1 MVERLAGTRVVLVR
15 HGESQVTVNRVVG
28 GLATCSGLSDLG
40 RQQAARLHD
49 RLARSGE
56 LADLAAGDSG
66 LTLYA
71 SSYPRAIETAEII
84 APALGLG
91 DVKIEP
97 GFGEQ
102 DPGPDCDGMSFA
114 DFVERFGRP
123 DWETNPYGVSY
134 PGGETVAAFD
144 LRVGTALS
152 DVLDRH
158 SGGTVVVACHAGV
171 IDRVLRQLLRGPS
184 SGVFELYTRNTSL
197 TEFVLAS
204 SAKWRMMRYNDAAH
218 LAGLPPFTPRPDDT
232 P

>member
-1 MVERLAGTRVVLVR
+1 MVERLPGTRLVLVR

-40 RQQAARLHD
+40 RQQAERLRE
-49 RLARSGE
+49 RLAGARELVHDPLAESE
-56 LADLAAGDSG
+56 LA
-66 LTLYA
+66 LYA
-71 SSYPRAIETAEII
+71 SSYPRAIQTAEII
-84 APALGLG
+84 APSLGVS

-102 DPGPDCDGMSFA
+102 DPGPDCDGMTFA
-114 DFVERFGRP
+114 EFVERYGRP

-144 LRVGTALS
+144 LRVGTTLS

-171 IDRVLRQLLRGPS
+171 IDRVLRQLLRGPT

-204 SAKWRMMRYNDAAH
+204 SGKWRMVRYNDAAH
-218 LAGLPPFTPRPDDT
+218 LTGLPTHTPYAE
-232 P
+232 

>member
-1 MVERLAGTRVVLVR
+1 MVERLPGTRLVLVR

-40 RQQAARLHD
+40 RQQAEQLRE
-49 RLARSGE
+49 RLAGSRELVHDPLAESE
-56 LADLAAGDSG
+56 LA
-66 LTLYA
+66 LYA
-71 SSYPRAIETAEII
+71 SSYPRAIQTAEII
-84 APALGLG
+84 APSLGVS

-102 DPGPDCDGMSFA
+102 DPGPDCDGMTFA
-114 DFVERFGRP
+114 EFVERYGRP

-144 LRVGTALS
+144 LRVGTTLS

-171 IDRVLRQLLRGPS
+171 IDRVLRQLLRGPT

-204 SAKWRMMRYNDAAH
+204 SGKWRMVRYNDAAH
-218 LAGLPPFTPRPDDT
+218 LTGLPTHTPYAE
-232 P
+232 

>member
-1 MVERLAGTRVVLVR
+1 MVERLPGTRLVLVR

-40 RQQAARLHD
+40 RQQAEQLRE
-49 RLARSGE
+49 RLAGSRELVHDPLAESE
-56 LADLAAGDSG
+56 LA
-66 LTLYA
+66 LYA
-71 SSYPRAIETAEII
+71 SSYPRAIQTAEII
-84 APALGLG
+84 APSLGVS

-102 DPGPDCDGMSFA
+102 DPGPDCDGMTFA
-114 DFVERFGRP
+114 EFVERYGRP

-144 LRVGTALS
+144 LRVGTTLS

-171 IDRVLRQLLRGPS
+171 IDRVLRQLLRGPT

-204 SAKWRMMRYNDAAH
+204 SGKWRMVRYNDAAH
-218 LAGLPPFTPRPDDT
+218 LAGLPERTPPSA
-232 P
+232 

>member
-1 MVERLAGTRVVLVR
+1 MVEWLAGTRLVLVR
-15 HGESQVTVNRVVG
+15 HGESRVTVSRVVG
-28 GLATCSGLSDLG
+28 GLATCSGLSELG
-40 RQQAARLHD
+40 RAQAERLHD
-49 RLARSGE
+49 RLAESGE
-56 LADLAAGDSG
+56 LVHGPLAETE

-84 APALGLG
+84 APALGLS

-102 DPGPDCDGMSFA
+102 DPGPDCDGMRFA
-114 DFVERFGRP
+114 EFIERFGRP

-144 LRVGTALS
+144 LRVGTTLS

-171 IDRVLRQLLRGPS
+171 IDRVLRQLLRGPT

-204 SAKWRMMRYNDAAH
+204 SGKWRMVRYNDAAH
-218 LAGLPPFTPRPDDT
+218 LAGLPAFTPYAE
-232 P
+232 